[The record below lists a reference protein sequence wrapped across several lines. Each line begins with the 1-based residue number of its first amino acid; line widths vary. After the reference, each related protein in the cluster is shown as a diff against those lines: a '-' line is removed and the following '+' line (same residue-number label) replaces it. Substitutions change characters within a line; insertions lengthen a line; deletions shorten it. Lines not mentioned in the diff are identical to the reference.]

1 MLRLRFSYFAATVL
15 IIGFLFLTITK
26 DALSQESISLGCCKT
41 VTGTPACV
49 GCGDGGLKCAIDSSL
64 CVETNFFTLNEV
76 CAESSIAEEAICQ
89 AAQTT
94 GCCVTSQD
102 NCADDVS
109 LDSCTGQKWFED
121 AACSVIPLCAQAEQP
136 ATHVDRTIIII
147 VILVVIVAYT
157 LYRRRKPSA

>member
-1 MLRLRFSYFAATVL
+1 MRRFHFSFFTATFL
-15 IIGFLFLTITK
+15 IIGFLFLTINK

-41 VTGTPACV
+41 VVGTPACV

-64 CVETNFFTLNEV
+64 CVETDFFQLAAV
-76 CAESSIAEEAICQ
+76 CAQSSIAEEAICE
-89 AAQTT
+89 AAQNT

-109 LDSCTGQKWFED
+109 FDSCTGQHWFQD
-121 AACSVIPLCAQAEQP
+121 AACSAVPQCAPPEQSS
-136 ATHVDRTIIII
+136 THIDRNIIILAILIII
-147 VILVVIVAYT
+147 VAFI